1 MKIAVLISGRGS
13 NMENLIKASHL
24 SNNRIQIVQVLSN
37 RKDAPGIRI
46 AQQLGVA
53 TEIIEHST
61 FDSRNSF
68 EEKLTSSLENGG
80 AELICLAGFM
90 RILSP
95 HFVTR
100 WHNKLLNIHPSVLP
114 AFKGLDTHKRA
125 IEAGARFSGC
135 TVHFVRPDMDA
146 GPIILQA
153 ITPVKLGETATQLA
167 QRILHLEHQCYP
179 LAVDWIAKGAVS
191 IVNEQVILDDWLE
204 PCQSIT

>member
-1 MKIAVLISGRGS
+1 MKVAVLISGRGS
-13 NMENLIKASHL
+13 NMENLIKASQL

-37 RKDAPGIRI
+37 RKDAPGIKL

-53 TEIIEHST
+53 TEVIEHST

-135 TVHFVRPDMDA
+135 TVHFVNDKLDS
-146 GPIILQA
+146 GKTIIQKSFFINKGDNIKVL
-153 ITPVKLGETATQLA
+153 KEKTQK
-167 QRILHLEHQCYP
+167 LEHKAFSEAIIRIYRY
-179 LAVDWIAKGAVS
+179 
-191 IVNEQVILDDWLE
+191 N
-204 PCQSIT
+204 